1 MATTVEFLKDYGV
14 DIRSNGQRR
23 WPDEVKARIVAETLE
38 PGATVNAV
46 AQRYGIRPN
55 HLSEW
60 RGQARCGKLVLPAV
74 RDADSLCFAPVVVS
88 DPSAQVAQESSSLNP
103 KPLRP
108 IEIVTGAVTIRLDAD
123 IGTDRLV
130 EIVRALG
137 ASA

>member
-74 RDADSLCFAPVVVS
+74 RDDDSPCFAPVVVS
-88 DPSAQVAQESSSLNP
+88 DPSAQVAQEPSSLNP
-103 KPLRP
+103 KPLSQGNPNRYREQSSPEPHRRP
-108 IEIVTGAVTIRLDAD
+108 AAMELQAVKLKAR
-123 IGTDRLV
+123 
-130 EIVRALG
+130 
-137 ASA
+137 